1 MNRPIHNT
9 RENKD
14 EPRVKGWNRHVT
26 VLLSF
31 VLFMIY
37 NEYTLV
43 RNNQNQA
50 YAPLP
55 LARRRR
61 LADGCHHVFIDAGAN
76 IGVQ

>member
-1 MNRPIHNT
+1 MT

-14 EPRVKGWNRHVT
+14 EPRVKGWNNRHVT
-26 VLLSF
+26 VFLSF

-37 NEYTLV
+37 NEYNLV

-50 YAPLP
+50 YTPLP
-55 LARRRR
+55 LTGRRR
-61 LADGCHHVFIDAGAN
+61 LADDCYHVFIDAGAN